1 MLALLSG
8 LRQAHLPSRP
18 QRVHRGPEDQQRQQQ
33 QQRRPPEGRAR
44 PPPQVPPEE
53 VPGRVRQRGRGG
65 LRAGR
70 LLPHPRLPERVQ
82 GREEGGRRQQQQRGE
97 QSAMPRVQ
105 EGHLRKV
112 RQGLVIF

>member
-1 MLALLSG
+1 MLAPLSG
-8 LRQAHLPSRP
+8 LRQAHLPPRP
-18 QRVHRGPEDQQRQQQ
+18 QGVHRRPEDQEQ
-33 QQRRPPEGRAR
+33 QQRRPPEDRAR

-53 VPGRVRQRGRGG
+53 VPGWVRQRGRGG

-105 EGHLRKV
+105 KGHLRKV
-112 RQGLVIF
+112 RQGLIIF